1 LFVVIF
7 ITFKGTLRVIL
18 RVIFSDPPCKD
29 MPDFKWYELDINVF
43 VYLNLLSVQTCGFSA
58 RVSGALFAYKNNVE
72 IYRNKHFPN
81 QKNDIIFHIFDQV
94 MVLRVPK
101 KIGHCYF
108 CMEGHLK
115 LRLQSL

>member
-58 RVSGALFAYKNNVE
+58 RVSGALFAYKKQR
-72 IYRNKHFPN
+72 RNLQKPENRHYLLHF
-81 QKNDIIFHIFDQV
+81 
-94 MVLRVPK
+94 
-101 KIGHCYF
+101 
-108 CMEGHLK
+108 
-115 LRLQSL
+115 